1 MENLEI
7 SAKTVEEAIKKALT
21 QLNVGL
27 EEIDVTVLTQGRG
40 GILGLGAEDAKI
52 SVKLRQVQPVDGNKD
67 IESAEDIESA
77 RKILQDL
84 LELMGVEA
92 RIEVGLPDE
101 MTDEDGEPNPAVLN
115 VVDGDLAVLIG
126 RRGQT
131 IDALQYLL
139 RLILSKQTKSKFP
152 VMVDVENYKQ
162 RRYEDLRTLAL
173 NVASQ
178 VKVRRTAI
186 RLEPM
191 PAFERRIVHTTLAN
205 DPEVTT
211 ESIGDGDSRK
221 VVVMLKGMR

>member
-1 MENLEI
+1 M
-7 SAKTVEEAIKKALT
+7 EEAIKKALT

-52 SVKLRQVQPVDGNKD
+52 SVKLRQAQPGAAKR
-67 IESAEDIESA
+67 IEDIESA

-84 LELMGVEA
+84 LERMGIEA
-92 RIEVGLPDE
+92 RIEVVLPDA
-101 MTDEDGEPNPAVLN
+101 MTDEDGEPNPAILN
-115 VVDGDLAVLIG
+115 VVDDDLAVLIG

-178 VKVRRTAI
+178 VKARKASI

-191 PAFERRIVHTTLAN
+191 PAFERRIIHTALAN

-211 ESIGDGDSRK
+211 ESVGEGDARK
-221 VVVMLKGMR
+221 VVVMLKGRR

>member
-7 SAKTVEEAIKKALT
+7 SAKTVEEATKKALT

-27 EEIDVTVLTQGRG
+27 EEIEVTVLTHGRS

-52 SVKLRQVQPVDGNKD
+52 SVKLRQVQPAGDN
-67 IESAEDIESA
+67 EDIESA
-77 RKILQDL
+77 RQILQDL
-84 LELMGVEA
+84 LERMGIEA
-92 RIEVGLPDE
+92 RIEVELPGA
-101 MTDEDGEPNPAVLN
+101 MTDEDGEPNPAILN
-115 VVDGDLAVLIG
+115 VVDDDLAVLIG

-139 RLILSKQTKSKFP
+139 RLILSKQTRSKFP
-152 VMVDVENYKQ
+152 VMVDVENYKH

-178 VKVRRTAI
+178 VKARKSSI

-211 ESIGDGDSRK
+211 ESVGEGDARK
-221 VVVMLKGMR
+221 VMIMLKTKF